1 MHIETTG
8 AALPLAIIC
17 AAWIM
22 KLSGPPELLNALA
35 WIMTIVLMLVVVFGG
50 LVVR

>member
-8 AALPLAIIC
+8 VSVAVAIVAHAWITSIEGPPRVRNL
-17 AAWIM
+17 AAWVM
-22 KLSGPPELLNALA
+22 AVLL
-35 WIMTIVLMLVVVFGG
+35 TLVVVFGG